1 MRRLKNIYLQT
12 SFYIRANGNEL
23 EYMAEKG
30 LILYTDESLRGK
42 GGFVVGTGIC
52 T

>member
-1 MRRLKNIYLQT
+1 MCRLKKIYLRN
-12 SFYIRANGNEL
+12 SFYKRANGNKL

-42 GGFVVGTGIC
+42 GGFVGYVGIYT
-52 T
+52 